1 MLRINYGRLSTKVLG
16 NLSNRVIAASSVYAA
31 TLLKDNPL
39 LEVLKTSNDHYQQVL
54 VKNIYSGLGDPVAQA
69 DLVRDR
75 LYRAF
80 RRMLQGLAV
89 FSDTARGQAARALLT
104 IFEESGDVN
113 NLSYADQNIVMQTL
127 LKRMDKPESTA
138 HLSLLGLLDE
148 YTALKNAQM
157 AFEKISAEQTEA
169 NSVLRQQA
177 SASGIR
183 RSLERSLRDLFSLV
197 SAMENVSGW
206 SDLYHDLNELIKEA
220 RQSNRTLKKEGGDG
234 DQEGLQP

>member
-89 FSDTARGQAARALLT
+89 FS
-104 IFEESGDVN
+104 
-113 NLSYADQNIVMQTL
+113 
-127 LKRMDKPESTA
+127 
-138 HLSLLGLLDE
+138 
-148 YTALKNAQM
+148 
-157 AFEKISAEQTEA
+157 
-169 NSVLRQQA
+169 
-177 SASGIR
+177 
-183 RSLERSLRDLFSLV
+183 
-197 SAMENVSGW
+197 
-206 SDLYHDLNELIKEA
+206 EL
-220 RQSNRTLKKEGGDG
+220 
-234 DQEGLQP
+234 

>member
-80 RRMLQGLAV
+80 RRMLQGLTV

-104 IFEESGDVN
+104 VFEESGDIN

-127 LKRMDKPESTA
+127 LKRMDRPENTA
-138 HLSLLGLLDE
+138 HLSMLGLLDE

-157 AFEKISAEQTEA
+157 AFEKISAEQTDA

-183 RSLERSLRDLFSLV
+183 RNLERSLRDLFSLV